1 MIDGGDHSQVGSK
14 PMEQLRKL
22 IEANETWLTERV
34 LALAQAH
41 GYTADSSTLELPWR
55 ASVCGF
61 SDPMRAMLS
70 EDRFPPEISHDT
82 ALRADLIAAF
92 SVEEARLHRLRGV
105 PLHQF
110 MGLTNYYRR
119 AYLDLIE
126 LRVPRG
132 AEAEACKRFINL
144 FFDNS
149 EIAVCL
155 DWERQ
160 ISDGD
165 RRHVAETNIH
175 LTKEK
180 NRYLTIFESLN
191 TPIILV
197 DTAGKLVNRN
207 LAASLLFDGAA
218 RAGEGYYRPEAGTE
232 PVRRIEGLIDRLEG
246 YADAEIQLETRRGPR
261 TFQIKTQEM
270 LDVSEKF
277 TGTVVILTDIT
288 ELRNAQ
294 EASEGANRAKSAFLA
309 TMSHEIRTPINGILG
324 IGQLLREAPLYELQ
338 STYIDA
344 LLTSGEMLLEQ
355 VNAVLDY
362 SKLEAGDTGL
372 RPVPFAPRELVRRIE
387 RLSIG
392 EVRRRGLELVTD
404 VSDTCPETVL
414 GDGEKI
420 QRILVNLVS
429 NAVKFTETGRV
440 TLSVTEADGRID
452 FAVRD
457 TGPGIEEADQDIV
470 FEPFVQRTA
479 TAGNRPEGTGR
490 GLAICR
496 RLAETLHADL
506 TLEHPEGGGALFRL
520 VCPVEAT
527 GPETEPRQPHLT
539 PLRDLD
545 ILLVEDNAVN
555 AMVIEGFLEA
565 DAHRITTVSGGE
577 AALERVGTAR
587 YDLILLDIRLRG
599 MDGFETIGKIRSN
612 PDPAI
617 GGLPVLILTA
627 DQSDE
632 IIHQFARSGAN
643 AFQSKP
649 FSRDE
654 LRLAIARAMTSPP
667 IRVPDWQEGVDRQA
681 LLLDPTVIFEHRN
694 ALGPA
699 RTRRILQTFIE
710 TADDHRHALRAAAAA
725 RDAARIADL
734 AHSMKSAA
742 GICGLH
748 ALSNAAARAE
758 RTIAGGEETADFAE
772 ISEGLCEDIA
782 EASGALSAFL
792 AADQPADAS

>member
-1 MIDGGDHSQVGSK
+1 MKYLQ
-14 PMEQLRKL
+14 EL

-34 LALAQAH
+34 LGLAQAH

-61 SDPMRAMLS
+61 SDPMRTMLS
-70 EDRFPPEISHDT
+70 ENRSPPEISRDT
-82 ALRADLIAAF
+82 ATRADLIAAF

-110 MGLTNYYRR
+110 MGLTKYYRR

-126 LRVPRG
+126 TRVPPG
-132 AEAEACKRFINL
+132 EEAEACKRFINL

-155 DWERQ
+155 DWEQQ
-160 ISDGD
+160 ISDDD
-165 RRHVAETNIH
+165 RRRVAETNVH

-191 TPIILV
+191 SPIILV

-207 LAASLLFDGAA
+207 LAASLLFDDAA
-218 RAGEGYYRPEAGTE
+218 RAGEGYYRPETATE
-232 PVRRIEGLIDRLEG
+232 PVRRIEGLIAQLDG
-246 YADAEIQLETRRGPR
+246 YADAEIQLETRGGPR

-324 IGQLLREAPLYELQ
+324 IGQLLREAPLYDLQ

-344 LLTSGEMLLEQ
+344 LLTSGELLLEQ

-387 RLSIG
+387 RLSVG
-392 EVRRRGLELVTD
+392 EVRRRGLELVAE
-404 VSDTCPETVL
+404 VSDACPETVL
-414 GDGEKI
+414 GDCEKI

-429 NAVKFTETGRV
+429 NAVKFTETGSV
-440 TLSVTEADGRID
+440 SLSVTQEDGRIC

-457 TGPGIEEADQDIV
+457 TGPGIAEADQDIV

-479 TAGNRPEGTGR
+479 TAGNRPEGTGL

-496 RLAETLHADL
+496 RLAETLDAEL

-520 VCPVEAT
+520 ACPVEAT
-527 GPETEPRQPHLT
+527 GPQAETLQSQLT

-565 DAHRITTVSGGE
+565 DAHRITTVSHGE
-577 AALERVGTAR
+577 TALDRIGDSR

-599 MDGFETIGKIRSN
+599 MDGFETIRKIRSH
-612 PDPAI
+612 PDPQLN
-617 GGLPVLILTA
+617 GLPVLILTA

-649 FSRDE
+649 FNRDE
-654 LRLAIARAMTSPP
+654 LRLAIARAMTAPP
-667 IRVPDWQEGVDRQA
+667 ISVPDWQEGVDRQA

-699 RTRRILQTFIE
+699 RTRRILETFIE
-710 TADDHRHALRAAAAA
+710 TAEDHRQALRAAAVA
-725 RDAARIADL
+725 RDTARVADL

-742 GICGLH
+742 DICGLH
-748 ALSNAAARAE
+748 ALSSSAARAE
-758 RTIAGGEETADFAE
+758 RTIAGCEEAADFTE
-772 ISEGLCEDIA
+772 ISERLCEDIA
-782 EASGALSAFL
+782 EASAALSTFL
-792 AADQPADAS
+792 AADQSGDQTGDQKQTQTGEAR